1 MICLGL
7 RYILIADVFS
17 LLLSNANC
25 LDSRIDSAV
34 LRVRLLAFT
43 SSFCPHG
50 LSSPPLAWSA
60 DRSQEG
66 WCRELPW
73 FHGEEGS
80 IL

>member
-34 LRVRLLAFT
+34 LRVRLLAL
-43 SSFCPHG
+43 HL
-50 LSSPPLAWSA
+50 LSVLMGFLHH
-60 DRSQEG
+60 R
-66 WCRELPW
+66 
-73 FHGEEGS
+73 
-80 IL
+80 